1 MKIKIRY
8 KITRKEM
15 EVHPSFSKRQVEK
28 RIHNFLE
35 SYLGYNFISLD
46 NFVS

>member
-8 KITRKEM
+8 KITRKEVEM
-15 EVHPSFSKRQVEK
+15 HLSPSKRQVKK

-35 SYLGYNFISLD
+35 FYLGYNFISLD
-46 NFVS
+46 NFV